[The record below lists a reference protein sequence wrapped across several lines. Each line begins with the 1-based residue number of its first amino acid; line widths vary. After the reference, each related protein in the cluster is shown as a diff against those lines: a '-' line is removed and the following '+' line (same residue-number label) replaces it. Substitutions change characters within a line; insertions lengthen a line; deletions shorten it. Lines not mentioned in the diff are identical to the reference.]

1 MWSPV
6 IASVNYYYYYY
17 MLDSVMAGD
26 HRSVNVRDDVPS

>member
-6 IASVNYYYYYY
+6 IASVNYYYYY